1 MSHRHRH
8 HPGLLR
14 RAARVERRRIMLAR
28 VDAILKRQ
36 FRDEIADMLFSP
48 SPLMARLGAA

>member
-1 MSHRHRH
+1 
-8 HPGLLR
+8 
-14 RAARVERRRIMLAR
+14 MLAR